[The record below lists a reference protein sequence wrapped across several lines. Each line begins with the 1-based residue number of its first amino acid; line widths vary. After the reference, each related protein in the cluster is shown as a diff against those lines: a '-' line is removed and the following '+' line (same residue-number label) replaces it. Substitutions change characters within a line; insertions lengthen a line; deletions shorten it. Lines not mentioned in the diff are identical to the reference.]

1 VADVVLGEYRV
12 TAVIAMPE
20 GKSMDIHEAGLAL
33 DLTDLL
39 FETRVGADM
48 TQAELAAKLGTSGS
62 TVAAWESGDQVP
74 RIDDL
79 ERLAQVCGKRLHI
92 RIDVD

>member
-1 VADVVLGEYRV
+1 
-12 TAVIAMPE
+12 
-20 GKSMDIHEAGLAL
+20 MDIHEAGLSM
-33 DLTDLL
+33 DLGELV

-48 TQAELAAKLGTSGS
+48 TQAQVAAALGTDQS

-74 RIDDL
+74 QVDELD
-79 ERLAQVCGKRLHI
+79 RLAQVCGKRLHI

>member
-1 VADVVLGEYRV
+1 MRE
-12 TAVIAMPE
+12 P
-20 GKSMDIHEAGLAL
+20 KSTDIHEAGLAL

-48 TQAELAAKLGTSGS
+48 TQAELAAKLRTSES

-74 RIDDL
+74 RVDDL